1 MLTAPD
7 LELVAA
13 AAGLLVGAA
22 SAFLSPRVVAYR
34 LTEPPPPPGP
44 LLLLPL
50 IGAWLAH
57 WRPLRTVLL
66 QVVMAA
72 VFGALAFHYGAS
84 IKTVLAAAYSAWLLT
99 IADLDLEHRLVL
111 NRMSYPGT
119 VLALAGA
126 HFWPGFT
133 VVNALLGAV
142 VALLI
147 FGILQFVGRGALG
160 MGDTKLAVLIGAMR
174 GLPTVLNALLL
185 GVLIGGLAA
194 AVLLL
199 VLRRGRKEKFA
210 YAPYLALGA
219 VLSFFVSGP

>member
-1 MLTAPD
+1 MLTAPY

-34 LTEPPPPPGP
+34 LAEPPPPPGP
-44 LLLLPL
+44 LLLLPV
-50 IGAWLAH
+50 IGGWLAH
-57 WRPLRTVLL
+57 WRPLRTALF
-66 QVVMAA
+66 QIVMAA
-72 VFGALAFHYGAS
+72 VFGALAFHYEAS
-84 IKTVLAAAYSAWLLT
+84 IKTVLAATYSAWLLT

-119 VLALAGA
+119 VAALAGA

-147 FGILQFVGRGALG
+147 FGILQLVGRGALG

-210 YAPYLALGA
+210 YAPYLVLGA
-219 VLSFFVSGP
+219 VLSFFHFSP